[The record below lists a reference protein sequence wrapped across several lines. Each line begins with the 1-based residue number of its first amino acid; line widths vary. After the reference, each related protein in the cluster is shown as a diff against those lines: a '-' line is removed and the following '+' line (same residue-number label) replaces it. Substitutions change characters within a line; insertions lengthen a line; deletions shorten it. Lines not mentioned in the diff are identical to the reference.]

1 MQQAAFAN
9 NAEWLKGIGNAC
21 DVVMS
26 SRVRLARNIAGFPF
40 TPQAS
45 RIDRAQILEACKSR
59 ILNMNT
65 QSSTRFLWMDLHKVQ
80 REDRDLLVE
89 RQLMSRQHAR
99 GKLSD
104 GQGGLDEPRGVA
116 ILVPDERVSIMINE
130 EDHIRLQAMKSGLA
144 LNACLN
150 EANEF
155 DDLIEDGIDYAYHP
169 RFGYLTACPTNVGT
183 GLRLSVMMHLPGLK
197 MTGEIEKVRRAARDM
212 GLAVRGFY
220 GEGSESPGEFYQV
233 SNQTTLG
240 KSDDMILREMEQ
252 DIIPKIVGY
261 ERTARQSLLKNRRE
275 VVEDQIWRAL
285 GTLRYARSMKTDEA
299 MELLSLVR
307 FGVMCD
313 MIQDLSIETIHTLL
327 LSTQPMHLQRT
338 LGQALTQQ
346 QRRQARAELIRRK
359 LSPVESTT
367 QGDRELNQDEH

>member
-59 ILNMNT
+59 ILNMKT

-261 ERTARQSLLKNRRE
+261 ERTARQNLLKNRRE
-275 VVEDQIWRAL
+275 VVEDQTWRAL

-346 QRRQARAELIRRK
+346 QRRRARADLIRRK
-359 LSPVESTT
+359 LTPVEPTE
-367 QGDRELNQDEH
+367 QGDRELNPDEH

>member
-275 VVEDQIWRAL
+275 VVEDQTWRAL

-346 QRRQARAELIRRK
+346 QRRQARADLIRRK